1 MRRSGTA
8 RVSPARE
15 FLKGIPIAVW
25 MLALVIGPLAFT
37 FVMSFYSTDGTQIIT
52 KLTLKNYALFFT
64 DSLYAAVLAR
74 SMALALVIA
83 VLSVL
88 AAYPLAYLV
97 SFRIRRGK
105 QLLFMLSIIPLW
117 VSYLVRII
125 AWRTILGNKG
135 VINSALLALG
145 AIREPLS
152 FLLYNRFAVAITLT
166 YICIPFVFIPVYTA
180 LEKIPRNIL
189 EASHDLGAG
198 EMRTFWH
205 IVVPLSMPGLVTGFI
220 FAFIIALGDYMIPIQ
235 LGGTQGMM
243 FGNLIW
249 SQFGFAYNWPLGA
262 ALGFILFGISVV
274 VLTATSRF
282 GSTEGGFL
290 SE

>member
-1 MRRSGTA
+1 MKRKA
-8 RVSPARE
+8 SPARA
-15 FLKGIPIAVW
+15 FLRGIPITVW
-25 MLALVIGPLAFT
+25 MLALVVIPLGYT
-37 FVMSFYSTDGTQIIT
+37 FVMSFYSVANMQIVKVFT
-52 KLTLKNYALFFT
+52 AKNYLLFFT
-64 DSLYAAVLAR
+64 DPMYSAILLKSMLVSLI
-74 SMALALVIA
+74 IA
-83 VLSVL
+83 IIAIF
-88 AAYPLAYLV
+88 AAYPLAYMV
-97 SFRIRRGK
+97 SFRVQRGK

-145 AIREPLS
+145 LIQEPLS
-152 FLLYNRFAVAITLT
+152 FLLYNRFAIAITLT

-189 EASHDLGAG
+189 EASNDLGAN
-198 EMRTFWH
+198 ELRSFVN
-205 IVVPLSMPGLVTGFI
+205 IVLPLSLPGLVTGFI
-220 FAFIIALGDYMIPIQ
+220 FAFIIALGDYIIPIQ

-249 SQFGFAYNWPLGA
+249 SQFGFAFNWPFGA
-262 ALGFILFGISVV
+262 ALGFILLAISVAI
-274 VLTATSRF
+274 LTLTSRF

>member
-1 MRRSGTA
+1 MKKI
-8 RVSPARE
+8 SPPRA
-15 FLKGIPIAVW
+15 FLRGIPITVW
-25 MLALVIGPLAFT
+25 MLVLVIGPLALT
-37 FVMSFYSTDGTQIIT
+37 FLMSFYSTDGMQIIST
-52 KLTLKNYALFFT
+52 LTLKNYALFFT
-64 DSLYAAVLAR
+64 DPLYVSVLAK
-74 SMALALVIA
+74 SMIVALIIA
-83 VLSVL
+83 VLSIL
-88 AAYPLAYLV
+88 TAYPLAYLV
-97 SFRIRRGK
+97 SFRLRRGK

-135 VINSALLALG
+135 VINSALLAIG
-145 AIREPLS
+145 AIREPLT
-152 FLLYNRFAVAITLT
+152 FLLYNRFAIAITLT

-189 EASHDLGAG
+189 EASSDLGAG
-198 EMRTFWH
+198 ELRTFFN
-205 IVVPLSMPGLVTGFI
+205 VVFPLSLPGLVTGFI
-220 FAFIIALGDYMIPIQ
+220 FAFIIALGDYIIPIQ
-235 LGGTQGMM
+235 LGGTQGIM

-249 SQFGFAYNWPLGA
+249 NQFGFAFNWPLGA

-282 GSTEGGFL
+282 GTTEGGFL

>member
-1 MRRSGTA
+1 MKP
-8 RVSPARE
+8 RVSPPRA
-15 FLKGIPIAVW
+15 FLRGIPITVW
-25 MLALVIGPLAFT
+25 MLVLVLGPLALT
-37 FVMSFYSTDGTQIIT
+37 FLMSFFSTNGVLIIQE
-52 KLTLKNYALFFT
+52 LTLKNYALFFT
-64 DSLYAAVLAR
+64 DPLYV
-74 SMALALVIA
+74 
-83 VLSVL
+83 SVL
-88 AAYPLAYLV
+88 AKSVIVALIISVLSIITAYPLAYLV

-135 VINSALLALG
+135 VVNSALLAIG
-145 AIREPLS
+145 AIREPLT
-152 FLLYNRFAVAITLT
+152 FLLYNRFAIAITLT

-189 EASHDLGAG
+189 EASSDLGAG
-198 EMRTFWH
+198 ELRTFLN
-205 IVVPLSMPGLVTGFI
+205 VVFPLSLPGLVTGFI
-220 FAFIIALGDYMIPIQ
+220 FAFIIALGDYIIPIQ
-235 LGGTQGMM
+235 LGGTQGIM

-249 SQFGFAYNWPLGA
+249 NQFGFAFNWPLGA
-262 ALGFILFGISVV
+262 ALGFILFGISVA

-282 GSTEGGFL
+282 GTTEGGFL

>member
-1 MRRSGTA
+1 MKQ
-8 RVSPARE
+8 RVSPPRA
-15 FLKGIPIAVW
+15 FLRGIPITVW
-25 MLALVIGPLAFT
+25 MLVLVIGPLALT
-37 FVMSFYSTDGTQIIT
+37 FLMSFYSTDGMQIIST
-52 KLTLKNYALFFT
+52 LTLKNYALFFT
-64 DSLYAAVLAR
+64 DPLYVSVLAK
-74 SMALALVIA
+74 SMIVALIIA
-83 VLSVL
+83 VLSIL
-88 AAYPLAYLV
+88 TAYPLAYLV
-97 SFRIRRGK
+97 SFRLRRGK

-135 VINSALLALG
+135 VINSALLAIG
-145 AIREPLS
+145 AIREPLT
-152 FLLYNRFAVAITLT
+152 FLLYNRFAIAITLT

-189 EASHDLGAG
+189 EASSDLGAG
-198 EMRTFWH
+198 ELRTFFT
-205 IVVPLSMPGLVTGFI
+205 VVFPLSLPGLVTGFI
-220 FAFIIALGDYMIPIQ
+220 FAFIIALGDYIIPIQ
-235 LGGTQGMM
+235 LGGTQGIM

-249 SQFGFAYNWPLGA
+249 NQFGFAFNWPLGA

-282 GSTEGGFL
+282 GTTEGGFL

>member
-1 MRRSGTA
+1 
-8 RVSPARE
+8 
-15 FLKGIPIAVW
+15 

-52 KLTLKNYALFFT
+52 RLTLKNYVLFFT
-64 DSLYAAVLAR
+64 DSMYPAVLAR
-74 SMALALVIA
+74 SMALALAIA

-145 AIREPLS
+145 VIREPLS

-189 EASHDLGAG
+189 EASNDLGAG
-198 EMRTFWH
+198 ELRTF
-205 IVVPLSMPGLVTGFI
+205 
-220 FAFIIALGDYMIPIQ
+220 
-235 LGGTQGMM
+235 
-243 FGNLIW
+243 
-249 SQFGFAYNWPLGA
+249 
-262 ALGFILFGISVV
+262 
-274 VLTATSRF
+274 
-282 GSTEGGFL
+282 
-290 SE
+290 

>member
-1 MRRSGTA
+1 MKRAT
-8 RVSPARE
+8 SPARA
-15 FLKGIPIAVW
+15 FLRGIPVTVW

-37 FVMSFYSTDGTQIIT
+37 FLMSFWSTDGMQIT
-52 KLTLKNYALFFT
+52 ATWTLKNYALFFT
-64 DSLYAAVLAR
+64 DPLYASVLAKSVLLALAIAVLA
-74 SMALALVIA
+74 I
-83 VLSVL
+83 L

-135 VINSALLALG
+135 VINSALLAIG
-145 AIREPLS
+145 AINEPLT
-152 FLLYNRFAVAITLT
+152 FLLYNRFAIAITLT

-189 EASHDLGAG
+189 EASSDLGAG
-198 EMRTFWH
+198 ELRTFVNV
-205 IVVPLSMPGLVTGFI
+205 VVPLSLPGLVTGFI
-220 FAFIIALGDYMIPIQ
+220 FAFIIALGDYIIPIQ
-235 LGGTQGMM
+235 LGGTQGIMY
-243 FGNLIW
+243 GNLIW
-249 SQFGFAYNWPLGA
+249 NQFGFAFNWPLGA
-262 ALGFILFGISVV
+262 ALGFILFGIAVA

-282 GSTEGGFL
+282 GTTEGGFL
-290 SE
+290 NE